1 MLHLIEGLA
10 DDWHRLD
17 ERIEVLSNEIELR
30 AASMPDAA
38 WAVSVHP
45 PS

>member
-1 MLHLIEGLA
+1 MRLA
-10 DDWHRLD
+10 RNIIKDARKFDLFFRAGP
-17 ERIEVLSNEIELR
+17 LR

-45 PS
+45 AS